1 MERSGGYRGR
11 GGRGGGGSGGDG
23 WRGERGG
30 GSGGDGR
37 RGGYRGGRGGG
48 QQYRRRDQPD
58 QHEWR
63 SSGQGG
69 GQGPPPWHDRP
80 CAGGN
85 SSGGRGVNRGA
96 WVPNRGR
103 GPAGPPVATDHAPNL
118 QRGNQYPPESVLGP
132 VVSEMAEFKISQQL
146 PSSSS
151 SEENPDRIVP
161 VKRPD
166 KGGTLG
172 TQMVML
178 RANHFLVKYDSERI
192 IKHYDFDVKSE
203 MPVKNGYPKKIS
215 KSDLSVIRNKLF
227 TENHAEFPMSFT
239 AYDGEKNIFSAVP
252 LPTGTFK
259 VLVGE
264 EGRHGSYV
272 VSIKLVSEVKYC
284 RLDDYLSGIIS
295 SIPRYTLQA
304 MELAM
309 KENPNNNMIPVGR
322 CFHPFETYPED
333 DLGCGII
340 ASRGIQ
346 HSLKLTSQG
355 LALCL
360 DYSVLAFRKK
370 MPVVDFLRE
379 HIHGFN
385 LNDFERFRKQVEIVL
400 RGLKVTVIH
409 RTTKQK
415 YVVAGLTRENTRNLS
430 FTAED
435 TEGNVP
441 ARQVSII
448 AYFREKYKKEIVYK
462 GIPCLDLGKNNR
474 KNHVPMEFCV
484 LVEGQ
489 VYPKENLDRNA
500 ALELKDKSLAQPAER
515 ERRIC
520 DMVQSTE
527 GPCRG
532 QVVSNFGIEV
542 DMQMT
547 SLVGRVLAPPELKL
561 GASNGKLVKI
571 PVDKVKCQWNLVGKA
586 LVDGKPIQRWAVVD
600 FSSAESNRFKLNP
613 GQFIP
618 RLIARCKN
626 LGIRMEEP
634 LIYERS
640 TMKKFTGIDMLR
652 ELLEKI
658 NDMAYNI
665 SQGHLQIVL
674 CVMSRKD
681 PGYKYLKWISE
692 TRVGVITQ
700 CCLSTNANNGNDQY
714 LANLALKI
722 NAKLGGSNV
731 ELIGRLPYFK
741 DEKNVMFVGADVNHP
756 DSRNKMIPSI
766 AAIVATVNWPAANR
780 YAARVRPQE
789 HRKEK
794 ILHFGDMCLELVET
808 YARINKAKPDKIVVF
823 RDGVSEGQFDMV
835 LNEEL
840 IDIKRAF
847 GRINYSPP
855 ITIIVA
861 QKRHQTRLFPKTQ
874 REGSSTGNVPPGT
887 VVDTKIIHPFE
898 FDFYLCSHYGTLGT
912 SKPTHYHVLWDEN
925 GINSDQLQKLIYDMC
940 FTFARCTKPVSLV
953 PPVYY
958 ADLVA
963 YRGRLYYEAVIEGQS
978 PISAASL
985 SSLAAS
991 SSSSSL
997 SSAASL
1003 DDRFYKLHAD
1013 LENIMFFV

>member
-1 MERSGGYRGR
+1 MEKGGVYRGR
-11 GGRGGGGSGGDG
+11 SGRGTA
-23 WRGERGG
+23 
-30 GSGGDGR
+30 GDGR

-58 QHEWR
+58 QQEWR
-63 SSGQGG
+63 SSGQSG
-69 GQGPPPWHDRP
+69 GQGPPPYHDRP
-80 CAGGN
+80 YGGGDGGGRGH
-85 SSGGRGVNRGA
+85 SGGARGVNRGA

-103 GPAGPPVATDHAPNL
+103 GPTGPPAAADHSPSL
-118 QRGNQYPPESVLGP
+118 QRGSQSPPESVLGP
-132 VVSEMAEFKISQQL
+132 VVSEMEKCKISQKL

-151 SEENPDRIVP
+151 SEENPNRTVP

-172 TQMVML
+172 TKMVRL

-192 IKHYDFDVKSE
+192 IKHYDVDVKSE
-203 MPVKNGYPKKIS
+203 APIKNGYPKRIS

-227 TENHAEFPMSFT
+227 TDNPAEFPMSFT

-264 EGRHGSYV
+264 EGRHGSYI

-295 SIPRYTLQA
+295 SIPRDTLQA

-309 KENPNNNMIPVGR
+309 KDNPNRNMIPVGR
-322 CFHPFETYPED
+322 SFHPVETYPED
-333 DLGCGII
+333 DLQCGII

-355 LALCL
+355 LASCL

-370 MPVVDFLRE
+370 MPVIGFLQE
-379 HIHGFN
+379 HIRGFN
-385 LNDFERFRKQVEIVL
+385 LSDFERFRRQVQIAL
-400 RGLKVTVIH
+400 RGLKVTVTH

-415 YVVAGLTRENTRNLS
+415 YVVAGLTRENTRHLS

-435 TEGNVP
+435 PEGNVP
-441 ARQVSII
+441 ARQVSVI
-448 AYFREKYKKEIVYK
+448 AYFREKYQKEILYK
-462 GIPCLDLGKNNR
+462 DIPCLDLGKNNK
-474 KNHVPMEFCV
+474 KNYVPMEFCI
-484 LVEGQ
+484 LFEGQ
-489 VYPKENLDRNA
+489 VYPKEHLDRNA
-500 ALELKDKSLAQPAER
+500 ALKLKDKSLAQPAER

-520 DMVQSTE
+520 GMVQSTV

-532 QVVSNFGIEV
+532 EVVSNFGIEV

-547 SLVGRVLAPPELKL
+547 SVVGRVLAPPELKL
-561 GASNGKLVKI
+561 GAPNGKLVKI
-571 PVDKVKCQWNLVGKA
+571 PVDRVKCQWNLVGKA
-586 LVDGKPIQRWAVVD
+586 LVDGKPIQRWAVID
-600 FSSAESNRFKLNP
+600 FSSAESDRFKLIP
-613 GQFIP
+613 GKFIP
-618 RLIARCKN
+618 KLIARCKN
-626 LGIRMEEP
+626 LGICMEEP
-634 LIYERS
+634 LIYERA
-640 TMKKFTGIDMLR
+640 TMNKFSNVDMLR

-658 NDMAYNI
+658 NDRVYHI
-665 SQGHLQIVL
+665 GKGRLQIVL
-674 CVMSRKD
+674 CVMARKD

-700 CCLSTNANNGNDQY
+700 CCLSTNANNVHDQY

-741 DEKNVMFVGADVNHP
+741 DEKNVMFIGADVNHP
-756 DSRNKMIPSI
+756 GSKNTTSPSI
-766 AAIVATVNWPAANR
+766 AAVVATVNWPAANR

-808 YARINKAKPDKIVVF
+808 YARLNKAKPDKIVVF

-840 IDIKRAF
+840 VDMKRAF
-847 GRINYSPP
+847 GTINYSPA
-855 ITIIVA
+855 ITMIVA
-861 QKRHQTRLFPKTQ
+861 QKRHQTRLFQETQ
-874 REGSSTGNVPPGT
+874 GEGSSTGNVSPGT
-887 VVDTKIIHPFE
+887 VVDTTIVHPFE
-898 FDFYLCSHYGTLGT
+898 FDFYLCSHYGSLGT

-978 PISAASL
+978 PVSVSSSL
-985 SSLAAS
+985 SSLAS
-991 SSSSSL
+991 SSSS